1 MTDQR
6 RFATPTFD
14 QTMNDGLGGYA
25 CGYCGRADYWVE
37 VSTDTG
43 CGNCNTFVT
52 EHFAVLMAEL
62 DL

>member
-1 MTDQR
+1 
-6 RFATPTFD
+6 
-14 QTMNDGLGGYA
+14 MNDGLGGYA
-25 CGYCGRADYWVE
+25 CGYCARADYWVE
-37 VSTDTG
+37 VGTDTG